1 MSEVIAVLQ
10 CPRCSEIALMSNPLF
25 IIKLA
30 LLCLNAWTLSA
41 GKSFSTRIF
50 FNCLLVKLLS
60 FHIVWYCFIE
70 SCTKFAPK
78 HNFRHREN
86 PETVVVSGFL
96 SFWAVN
102 LRPIIAWR
110 TEVRD
115 GRPSDRTSCAHL
127 AETLVFATTCGFDEW
142 NLSSILSFKVCVWC
156 LRGIVMW

>member
-96 SFWAVN
+96 SNPIRDKLSLGELRCAAGGLQAVLLTLTWQKPLYLQRLAGLTN
-102 LRPIIAWR
+102 EICRRFCLLR
-110 TEVRD
+110 
-115 GRPSDRTSCAHL
+115 CAYG
-127 AETLVFATTCGFDEW
+127 ACG
-142 NLSSILSFKVCVWC
+142 
-156 LRGIVMW
+156 G

>member
-86 PETVVVSGFL
+86 PETVLVSGFL

-102 LRPIIAWR
+102 LRPISAWR

-115 GRPSDRTSCAHL
+115 ERPSDRTSCAPTI
-127 AETLVFATTCGFDEW
+127 ETIVFARDLGIIREK
-142 NLSSILSFKVCVWC
+142 LSPQLSHLFAIACFYIT
-156 LRGIVMW
+156 G